1 MINFIESSIIH
12 KEDEFKKENF
22 YEDEIIMVEDQ
33 IPSIEY
39 EYKKNIDY
47 NNNCEKPNK
56 IYKDK
61 IINTND
67 CPVKLCKYYPPN
79 KEKIK
84 KSSIEENKLINNSE
98 NELFSSSINSKN
110 LLKDYEIKNQNPKN
124 RSIIKKKII
133 GFLVLFFS
141 VILIVLSSILTK
153 RIENNL
159 KPFLFTYLNYNFFI
173 IYLVIDL
180 IKKLIKNYQKK
191 KIIKSLKESEDE
203 YFKIKNEIYD
213 DSKFS
218 ETMRRFDSEVK
229 LSYANNFAIF
239 SLILSLLW
247 YFSNAF
253 YNYGLNFSSITTVNS
268 VSSSDI
274 VFVLILEYLFLV
286 KVKERKNFITVY
298 KILAVLFSL
307 TGISLIYFY
316 NHDPKKLNI
325 DSSKNNSSDIVLNDN
340 EIIDS
345 NKIIGIISS
354 LMGAIFYSSYSVY
367 FKIQTKKYKSNFD
380 IIQIFGF
387 IGLFNFF
394 VIPILLIFLHIFKI
408 ETFELPSGEDFLNI
422 FINALFGVVISD
434 FLNSYAIILL
444 NPDVVSFGLLMTI
457 PISYI
462 FDIFI
467 IKTIN
472 FNLFYFFGISF
483 IACGFFFIAIESYIN
498 ARNKSKKKENN
509 KEEISD
515 DKLIKISE

>member
-1 MINFIESSIIH
+1 LINFIESSIIH

-191 KIIKSLKESEDE
+191 KIIKSLK
-203 YFKIKNEIYD
+203 
-213 DSKFS
+213 
-218 ETMRRFDSEVK
+218 
-229 LSYANNFAIF
+229 
-239 SLILSLLW
+239 
-247 YFSNAF
+247 
-253 YNYGLNFSSITTVNS
+253 
-268 VSSSDI
+268 
-274 VFVLILEYLFLV
+274 
-286 KVKERKNFITVY
+286 
-298 KILAVLFSL
+298 
-307 TGISLIYFY
+307 
-316 NHDPKKLNI
+316 
-325 DSSKNNSSDIVLNDN
+325 
-340 EIIDS
+340 
-345 NKIIGIISS
+345 
-354 LMGAIFYSSYSVY
+354 
-367 FKIQTKKYKSNFD
+367 
-380 IIQIFGF
+380 
-387 IGLFNFF
+387 
-394 VIPILLIFLHIFKI
+394 
-408 ETFELPSGEDFLNI
+408 
-422 FINALFGVVISD
+422 
-434 FLNSYAIILL
+434 
-444 NPDVVSFGLLMTI
+444 
-457 PISYI
+457 
-462 FDIFI
+462 
-467 IKTIN
+467 
-472 FNLFYFFGISF
+472 
-483 IACGFFFIAIESYIN
+483 
-498 ARNKSKKKENN
+498 
-509 KEEISD
+509 
-515 DKLIKISE
+515 